1 MITYSKL
8 QAIWDAY
15 NDFRIYDFGEALKV
29 KEFLSREE
37 NKDLSVDQ
45 ALIELGMES
54 EGDAPW
60 YNVVIE
66 CIDSG
71 KYNLDDES
79 CVEPIVNEVLKYC
92 KTYNKSNISKS
103 LVECFVKELLLFKE
117 YE

>member
-15 NDFRIYDFGEALKV
+15 NDFRIKKWHDAVKV

-60 YNVVIE
+60 YTVVIS

-79 CVEPIVNEVLKYC
+79 CVEPIVNEALKYC
-92 KTYNKSNISKS
+92 KTYGNGDISKGF
-103 LVECFVKELLLFKE
+103 VECFVKELLMFKE

>member
-8 QAIWDAY
+8 EAICDAY
-15 NDFRIYDFGEALKV
+15 NDFRIKKWRDAIKV
-29 KEFLSREE
+29 KKFLLQEE

-45 ALIELGMES
+45 ALIKLGMES

-60 YNVVIE
+60 YNVVID

-117 YE
+117 YD

>member
-1 MITYSKL
+1 MITYGKL

-15 NDFRIYDFGEALKV
+15 NDYRIKKWHDAVKV

-60 YNVVIE
+60 YTVVIN

-79 CVEPIVNEVLKYC
+79 CVEPIVNETLKYC
-92 KTYNKSNISKS
+92 KTYGKSDISKGF
-103 LVECFVKELLLFKE
+103 VECFVKEILMFKE
-117 YE
+117 YD